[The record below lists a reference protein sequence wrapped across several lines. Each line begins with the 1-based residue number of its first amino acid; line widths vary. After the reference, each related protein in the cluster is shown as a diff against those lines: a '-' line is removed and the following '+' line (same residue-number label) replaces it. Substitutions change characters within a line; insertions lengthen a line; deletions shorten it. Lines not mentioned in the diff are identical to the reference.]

1 MLGHKASFHMGLL
14 YNISVF
20 LESFS
25 FKQEERFDCGT
36 KAGDVFASQRRF
48 PQQMF
53 WDFKVVFQYLSL
65 GGKNAF
71 HLHHYC
77 VIDLLVFS
85 PQLNLIGEKDDIPAH
100 FCDKCGLPIR
110 IYGRMVCLFD
120 HVLHSVLCVS

>member
-1 MLGHKASFHMGLL
+1 MGLL

-53 WDFKVVFQYLSL
+53 WDFKVVFKFLLL
-65 GGKNAF
+65 GGGVPEC
-71 HLHHYC
+71 LPPTS
-77 VIDLLVFS
+77 LLCHR
-85 PQLNLIGEKDDIPAH
+85 PL
-100 FCDKCGLPIR
+100 GLFPT
-110 IYGRMVCLFD
+110 VEFD
-120 HVLHSVLCVS
+120 R